1 MYRKD
6 KIRHGAGSVT
16 WRCSV
21 EQKFKC
27 KSRAKTI
34 GAYIVK
40 QTYPHNHQPKYP

>member
-27 KSRAKTI
+27 KSRAKTVETS
-34 GAYIVK
+34 IVK
-40 QTYPHNHQPKYP
+40 QEEIHI